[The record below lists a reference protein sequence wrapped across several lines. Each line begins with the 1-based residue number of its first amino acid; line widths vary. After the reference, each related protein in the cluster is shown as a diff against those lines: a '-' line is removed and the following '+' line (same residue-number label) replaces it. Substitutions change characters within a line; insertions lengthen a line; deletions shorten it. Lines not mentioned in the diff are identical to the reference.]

1 MPIQEFVR
9 PETDE
14 IAAEIRWDFD
24 FNRVI
29 IAYHGSVVAELD
41 DTSILKTRGISI
53 TTKQKTIVDVQMFD
67 EPQGVRFAIHE
78 DAVELGALETK
89 WGTSPDAAGLLHM
102 PSNREVAERISSY
115 SYERPI
121 RVGQRWLLYLG
132 LLNFSLG
139 VASTLVRNQVPSKYS
154 QYYQALKTNLVS
166 GVVIGAA
173 FLILSLLTS
182 RGRAIVTL
190 GLGLGLTTV
199 SVLSIGSVL
208 SKDLPYPPI
217 TYARFGIHL
226 FGFFVMALGWKAA
239 IDFATKRRSQFNRE
253 GLAVR

>member
-1 MPIQEFVR
+1 VPIQEFVR
-9 PETDE
+9 PNTEE

-24 FNRVI
+24 FSRVI
-29 IAYHGSVVAELD
+29 IVHHGSVLAVLD
-41 DTSILKTRGISI
+41 DTSTLKSRGLSI
-53 TTKQKTIVDVQMFD
+53 TTKHGTIVDVQMFD
-67 EPQGVRFAIHE
+67 DPLGVRFEIHE
-78 DAVELGALETK
+78 DAVALAACEPK

-102 PSNREVAERISSY
+102 PSSRQVAEGIASY

-139 VASTLVRNQVPSKYS
+139 VASTLVKNDVPSKYAK
-154 QYYQALKTNLVS
+154 YYDAINTNLIT

-182 RGRAIVTL
+182 RSRAIVTL
-190 GLGLGLTTV
+190 GLGLVLTTM
-199 SVLSIGSVL
+199 SVLTIGSIL

-239 IDFATKRRSQFNRE
+239 IDFSTKRRSKFNRE
-253 GLAVR
+253 GLVVR